1 MERRAVPGE
10 LSGPRGVA
18 TLVRSF
24 PVAVAF
30 PFIVTTESVSFCERR
45 KKLTAFME
53 LEAAVRVIG
62 KPFS

>member
-1 MERRAVPGE
+1 MERRVVSQK
-10 LSGPRGVA
+10 LSRQRGVA

-53 LEAAVRVIG
+53 LEAAV
-62 KPFS
+62 KLD